1 MNNESNSEIY
11 KQLPEW
17 YFSQDSCTEAQ
28 IDEEV
33 NKLLYKTIKGFCEGE
48 SFWDK

>member
-1 MNNESNSEIY
+1 MNNSEIY
-11 KQLPEW
+11 KQLPE
-17 YFSQDSCTEAQ
+17 CTEAQ

-48 SFWDK
+48 SFGCWDKV